1 MTNNLQVAPKFFK
14 EIGSIEESKTNVT
27 LSLENGVKELIQEGK
42 DRKYLGTGWADLK
55 VQEESEEEVK
65 AVAVEDDEEMKE
77 GEEEEIV
84 IKVPCYDQS

>member
-1 MTNNLQVAPKFFK
+1 MKVTFGNLLGIKNAIQSNLEVTNNLQVAPKFFK

-65 AVAVEDDEEMKE
+65 AVV
-77 GEEEEIV
+77 
-84 IKVPCYDQS
+84 